1 MSGYT
6 YMEAFKE
13 VFGECNVSSEKE
25 SEALGRVSKL
35 LKFKNSEVSKNCNNS
50 SETETMV

>member
-1 MSGYT
+1 MAGYT
-6 YMEAFKE
+6 YMEAFTE
-13 VFGECNVSSEKE
+13 VFGECRASNEKE

-35 LKFKNSEVSKNCNNS
+35 LKFKSSTISKNCNNS